1 MSPALSCLRRL
12 LPVLPLAALLA
23 VGGYYSARLATGGP
37 LGLPAAADR
46 PAPQTAVPVT
56 SAVSLGS
63 HQDRYS
69 NALGSTATLAVAAAL
84 EGGGN
89 LFDYA
94 GQLRL
99 AADGGDAQAAW
110 TLSRIYDYCALYAQ
124 DPQGYSLDDQVL
136 AGLGLEAVPGLLAA
150 RSRVGQRCQGFA
162 RGDQLGRL
170 QLLQRRQQAARSG
183 NLAAEAALLAMGE
196 PLSTRADYRSSL
208 VERVIQSQDPEAFLA
223 LSPAMGAVAAGDQ
236 ALAGQVAGSQF
247 TQLAWQVAACR
258 LGLDCGPDSVLMTTY
273 CANGGICSRKP
284 EQGFEAFVFD
294 AAIAQQGGEKMNEM
308 INYLR
313 RPPEAG
319 Q

>member
-1 MSPALSCLRRL
+1 MPPALSCIRRF
-12 LPVLPLAALLA
+12 LPVLPLAALLV
-23 VGGYYSARLATGGP
+23 VGGYYSARLSVDGP
-37 LGLPAAADR
+37 LGMSGAGAAGVPLAAAQ
-46 PAPQTAVPVT
+46 ATNGA
-56 SAVSLGS
+56 SLAS
-63 HQDRYS
+63 RQDHYS
-69 NALGSTATLAVAAAL
+69 NALGSTATLAAATAL
-84 EGGGN
+84 EGVGN

-110 TLSRIYDYCALYAQ
+110 TLSRVYDYCALYAQ
-124 DPQGYSLDDQVL
+124 DPQGYRLDDQVL
-136 AGLGLEAVPGLLAA
+136 AGLQLEAAPGLVAA
-150 RSRVGQRCQGFA
+150 RQRVGQRCQGFA
-162 RGDQLGRL
+162 RGDQLGRA

-196 PLSTRADYRSSL
+196 PLDTGADYRRSL
-208 VERVIQSQDPEAFLA
+208 VERVIQAQDPEAFLA

-236 ALAGQVAGSQF
+236 ALYGQVAGSQF

-258 LGLDCGPDSVLMTTY
+258 LGLACGPDSVLMTTY

-294 AAIAQQGGEKMNEM
+294 AAIAQQGGEKMNELV
-308 INYLR
+308 NYLR

>member
-1 MSPALSCLRRL
+1 MSPALSRIRRF

-23 VGGYYSARLATGGP
+23 VGGYYSARLSVGGP
-37 LGLPAAADR
+37 LGMPGTAAGA
-46 PAPQTAVPVT
+46 APLAAVQAT
-56 SAVSLGS
+56 SATSLAS
-63 HQDRYS
+63 RQDHYS
-69 NALGSTATLAVAAAL
+69 NALGSAATQAATAAL
-84 EGGGN
+84 EGVGN

-110 TLSRIYDYCALYAQ
+110 MLSRVYDYCALYAQ

-136 AGLGLEAVPGLLAA
+136 AGLNLEAAPGLVAA
-150 RSRVGQRCQGFA
+150 RQRVGQRCQGFA
-162 RGDQLGRL
+162 RGDQLGRA

-196 PLSTRADYRSSL
+196 PLSPRADYRSSL
-208 VERVIQSQDPEAFLA
+208 VERVIQSQDPDAFLA

-236 ALAGQVAGSQF
+236 ALVGQVAGSQF

-258 LGLDCGPDSVLMTTY
+258 LGLACGPDSVLMTTY

-284 EQGFEAFVFD
+284 EQDFEAFVFD

>member
-1 MSPALSCLRRL
+1 MPQALSRLRRF
-12 LPVLPLAALLA
+12 LPVLPLAVLLA
-23 VGGYYSARLATGGP
+23 MAGYYSARLSVDGALGTLGGRDASSP
-37 LGLPAAADR
+37 PVAM
-46 PAPQTAVPVT
+46 PAPA
-56 SAVSLGS
+56 SLSLASG
-63 HQDRYS
+63 QDRYS
-69 NALGSTATLAVAAAL
+69 DALGGAAMLATGTSL
-84 EGGGN
+84 EGTGN

-99 AADGGDAQAAW
+99 AADGGDAQASW

-136 AGLGLEAVPGLLAA
+136 AGLGLQAAPGLLAA
-150 RSRVGQRCQGFA
+150 RSRVGQRCHGFA

-196 PLSTRADYRSSL
+196 PLSTRPDYRSSL

-273 CANGGICSRKP
+273 CANGGICSRRP
-284 EQGFEAFVFD
+284 EQGFEEFVFD
-294 AAIAQQGGEKMNEM
+294 AAIAQQGGEKMNELV
-308 INYLR
+308 NYLR